1 MNIQYIHPADQIVMF
16 MQRIYD
22 KRLTTMSGGNLSIR
36 DSEGNIWITPAGIDK
51 GTLSRKDIICVR
63 PDGVCE
69 GQHIWRRT
77 IWFASRAMPK
87 RQENCRPVLSGR
99 SLRRTA

>member
-1 MNIQYIHPADQIVMF
+1 MVYSGDVVLKNFTMDGFA

-36 DSEGNIWITPAGIDK
+36 DAEGNIWITPASIDK

-63 PDGVCE
+63 PDGSCE
-69 GQHIWRRT
+69 GSHKPFIR
-77 IWFASRAMPK
+77 IAVCF
-87 RQENCRPVLSGR
+87 
-99 SLRRTA
+99 

>member
-36 DSEGNIWITPAGIDK
+36 DAEGNIWITPASIDK

-69 GQHIWRRT
+69 GSH
-77 IWFASRAMPK
+77 SRHP
-87 RQENCRPVLSGR
+87 NCRSIGR
-99 SLRRTA
+99 FIVCARI

>member
-36 DSEGNIWITPAGIDK
+36 DPEGNIWITPAGIDK
-51 GTLSRKDIICVR
+51 GTLIRMLSTLNSFVR
-63 PDGVCE
+63 CLE
-69 GQHIWRRT
+69 GSVLRPPINACT
-77 IWFASRAMPK
+77 VEKSGFLELEGDSASPK
-87 RQENCRPVLSGR
+87 RM
-99 SLRRTA
+99 